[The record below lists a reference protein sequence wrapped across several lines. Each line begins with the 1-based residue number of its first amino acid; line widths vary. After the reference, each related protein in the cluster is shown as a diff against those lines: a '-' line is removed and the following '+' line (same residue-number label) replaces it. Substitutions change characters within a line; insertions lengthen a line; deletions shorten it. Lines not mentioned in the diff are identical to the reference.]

1 MSTENNNICN
11 AVNCVSCV
19 LKDFSDNQVG
29 VITPNTL
36 VSCTGLPVSCCVLPA
51 NDLNGWYNFAIP
63 PFSIGTD
70 MMLFHRY
77 DDCFYYPM
85 CYCSSWGHYVLDK
98 TRCMYNGQVYC
109 IDKNIPRSLQLK
121 YNNCSRYLG
130 SSAYEWWLYRESS
143 SVCDITIYAPS
154 VCADS
159 VFVVSSICAWY
170 GNYYYV
176 QSNGLIPISAFDI
189 IDSSFKHDSIGDK
202 VCLL

>member
-1 MSTENNNICN
+1 MSAENNNICN

-29 VITPNTL
+29 VITPNAL
-36 VSCTGLPVSCCVLPA
+36 VSCTGLPVSCCVNPLD
-51 NDLNGWYNFAIP
+51 DLNDWYNLSLP

-70 MMLFHRY
+70 KLLFHRY

-98 TRCMYNGQVYC
+98 TQVIYNGDVYC
-109 IDKNIPRSLQLK
+109 IDSGASSALRLK
-121 YNNCSRYLG
+121 YTSSTWYLNP
-130 SSAYEWWLYRESS
+130 SAYEWWLYRESS

-154 VCADS
+154 VNANS
-159 VFVVSSICAWY
+159 VFVVSDICAWFS
-170 GNYYYV
+170 NYYYI
-176 QSNGLIPISAFDI
+176 QSNGLIPISAFD
-189 IDSSFKHDSIGDK
+189 SCFKHNSIGDK